1 MNYICQKCRI
11 LTKILDMKKIIS
23 LFLVS
28 IFIFGCTSQR
38 QIMDSW
44 MNHTEHEI
52 IMSWGPPSTTNSDGN
67 GGKVLTW
74 SNPLYLTLPNGQ
86 PLSMYQYK
94 DMYINSSGRIYSW
107 RTHNE
112 RIPPVQVD
120 VRFRN
125 Y

>member
-1 MNYICQKCRI
+1 M
-11 LTKILDMKKIIS
+11 IS
-23 LFLVS
+23 LLIVSVLV
-28 IFIFGCTSQR
+28 FGCTSQK

-44 MNHTEHEI
+44 MNSSEHDI
-52 IMSWGPPSTTNSDGN
+52 IMSWGPPSASNSDGN

-86 PLSMYQYK
+86 ALNMYQYK
-94 DMYINSSGRIYSW
+94 DMYINSSGKIYSW